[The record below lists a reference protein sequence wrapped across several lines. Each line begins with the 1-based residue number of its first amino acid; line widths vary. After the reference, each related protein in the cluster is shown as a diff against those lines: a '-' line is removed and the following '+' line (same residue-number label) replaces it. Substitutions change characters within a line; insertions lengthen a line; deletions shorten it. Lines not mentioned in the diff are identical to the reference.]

1 MSASSSSPS
10 SRFFADQFTFA
21 YPLPQS
27 GYYFFPASTG
37 HLQVIPPAVTA
48 FNSRSAVVIPES
60 GPVIGKAVNMNLV
73 RSLVSSKRGSQGN
86 SARDL
91 QISHPQSISQ
101 QLSVDTSRP
110 TLQGANRGSLIQ
122 QQSPGIQGF
131 HDFSRQAQRQS
142 QSYFPP
148 QGQQFYPTP
157 QPNGFAFP
165 GSVGSPTGGPTSP
178 AFMAGSPGFGQFPV
192 SPVDYPTP
200 GATPLSTPRY
210 VLPSVVASQMEMEY
224 APFVRQQQQQ
234 QPPPP
239 PPPPAGPPPSQP
251 DFSLSDREWQE
262 ALQAQREYEQ
272 RMEQQQ
278 REQQIRE
285 QQMREQHMLEQQ
297 RMHQGTHR
305 NSFSDADDFDER
317 SFYDVSSTRRNTQ
330 ASVFSNNTVLLPTKS
345 FGESLLQKQ
354 QEARKLSMPVPPKKL
369 SPEEEFYSS
378 VNSNR
383 STTKLGVAQFTPDS
397 DTPLSPESK
406 MQEPP
411 KPRSFSVD
419 ALSTNSY
426 PVPTPI
432 SESRKPK
439 DPTPFSMITGRFPNW
454 FIDGTPLPANEEDD
468 SSHGPLAKRRRT
480 LSEAERE
487 SEQFWGIFYNG
498 SGQWSRMWYR
508 FLDGIYDYYLRTKCP
523 GKGGLD
529 PQTLGQMWEEMG
541 YNVEE
546 NLYESQIQ
554 LAQSL
559 FHPDPEDFISS
570 LLTNYFSLLDLPHLL
585 EQPPIQPPPSFL
597 PKCVNPTPPVPIP
610 LLTREGFHRYFI
622 HQTLLDPT
630 IMFERFNK
638 LLKDR
643 PTGIVDPETS
653 LLFVRRETGGP
664 IIPRKSFPHAEDG
677 TIEEVE
683 EKVRGWMRSWVKNEV
698 EGWVGGND
706 APPPPPQQMQPHDM
720 F

>member
-1 MSASSSSPS
+1 
-10 SRFFADQFTFA
+10 
-21 YPLPQS
+21 
-27 GYYFFPASTG
+27 
-37 HLQVIPPAVTA
+37 
-48 FNSRSAVVIPES
+48 
-60 GPVIGKAVNMNLV
+60 MNLV

-86 SARDL
+86 GVRDL
-91 QISHPQSISQ
+91 QISHPQSITQ

-110 TLQGANRGSLIQ
+110 TLQGANRNSLIL

-131 HDFSRQAQRQS
+131 HDFSRQPQRQS
-142 QSYFPP
+142 QAYFPA

-157 QPNGFAFP
+157 QPNGYAFP
-165 GSVGSPTGGPTSP
+165 GALGSPNVGPTSP
-178 AFMAGSPGFGQFPV
+178 AFIAGSPGFGQFPV

-200 GATPLSTPRY
+200 GATPISTPRY

-224 APFVRQQQQQ
+224 APFIRQQQQAV
-234 QPPPP
+234 PPQSAV
-239 PPPPAGPPPSQP
+239 PPPPAGPPPAQP
-251 DFSLSDREWQE
+251 NFSLSDREWQE

-272 RMEQQQ
+272 RLEQQ
-278 REQQIRE
+278 RRE
-285 QQMREQHMLEQQ
+285 QQMMEQQMEQQ
-297 RMHQGTHR
+297 RMEQQRMEQESQR
-305 NSFSDADDFDER
+305 NSTIQDGEFDEH
-317 SFYDVSSTRRNTQ
+317 SFYDVSSTRRHTQ
-330 ASVFSNNTVLLPTKS
+330 ASVFSNTSSIVPTKS

-354 QEARKLSMPVPPKKL
+354 QEARKLSMPPLPKKL

-397 DTPLSPESK
+397 DTPLSSESNLHK
-406 MQEPP
+406 LQDPP

-426 PVPTPI
+426 PVPTPV
-432 SESRKPK
+432 SASRMPK

-454 FIDGTPLPANEEDD
+454 FMDGTPLPETEEDD
-468 SSHGPLAKRRRT
+468 SGHGPLAKRRRT

-487 SEQFWGIFYNG
+487 SEQFWGVFYNG
-498 SGQWSRMWYR
+498 NGQWSQMWYR
-508 FLDGIYDYYLRTKCP
+508 FLDGVFDYYVRTKCK
-523 GKGGLD
+523 GKDGLD

-541 YNVEE
+541 YPIEE

-570 LLTNYFSLLDLPHLL
+570 LLTNYFSLLDLPHIL

-597 PKCVNPTPPVPIP
+597 PKCVNPTPPAPIP
-610 LLTREGFHRYFI
+610 LLTRDGFHRYFI

-630 IMFERFNK
+630 IMHERFNK
-638 LLKDR
+638 LLKNR

-653 LLFVRRETGGP
+653 LLFVRRETGGL
-664 IIPRKSFPHAEDG
+664 IIPRKSFPPAEDSAV
-677 TIEEVE
+677 EEVE

-706 APPPPPQQMQPHDM
+706 GPSPAPPQLIQPHDM

>member
-1 MSASSSSPS
+1 MSTSSSSPS

-21 YPLPQS
+21 YPFPQG
-27 GYYFFPASTG
+27 GYYFFPASAG
-37 HLQVIPPAVTA
+37 HLQVIAPAVTT
-48 FNSRSAVVIPES
+48 NSAVVVPES
-60 GPVIGKAVNMNLV
+60 SPAVGKAVNMNLV
-73 RSLVSSKRGSQGN
+73 RSLVNSKRGSQGN
-86 SARDL
+86 GARDL

-110 TLQGANRGSLIQ
+110 TLQGASRSLLVQ

-131 HDFSRQAQRQS
+131 HDFSRQSQRQS
-142 QSYFPP
+142 QSYFPQ

-165 GSVGSPTGGPTSP
+165 GAVGSPSIGPTSP
-178 AFMAGSPGFGQFPV
+178 AFIAGSPGFGQFPV

-200 GATPLSTPRY
+200 GATPISTPRY

-224 APFVRQQQQQ
+224 APFIRQQ

-239 PPPPAGPPPSQP
+239 PASIPPPSQP
-251 DFSLSDREWQE
+251 SFALSDREWQE
-262 ALQAQREYEQ
+262 ALQAQREYEA
-272 RMEQQQ
+272 RLEQQQ
-278 REQQIRE
+278 REQQMIE
-285 QQMREQHMLEQQ
+285 QQMMEHQ
-297 RMHQGTHR
+297 RMEKQRMEHEVRRGSVGQ
-305 NSFSDADDFDER
+305 DDGMFDER
-317 SFYDVSSTRRNTQ
+317 SFYDLSASRRNTQ
-330 ASVFSNNTVLLPTKS
+330 ASVFSNNSITVPTKS
-345 FGESLLQKQ
+345 FGESLVQKQ
-354 QEARKLSMPVPPKKL
+354 QEARKLNMPPLPKKL

-378 VNSNR
+378 VNASR
-383 STTKLGVAQFTPDS
+383 STSKLGVAQFTPDS
-397 DTPLSPESK
+397 DTPLSPESNLK
-406 MQEPP
+406 KLQDPP

-419 ALSTNSY
+419 ILSTNSY
-426 PVPTPI
+426 PVPTPV
-432 SESRKPK
+432 SASRKPK
-439 DPTPFSMITGRFPNW
+439 EPTPFSVITGRFPNW
-454 FIDGTPLPANEEDD
+454 FIDGTPLPASEEDD

-487 SEQFWGIFYNG
+487 VEQFWGVFYDGN
-498 SGQWSRMWYR
+498 GQWSRMWYR
-508 FLDGIYDYYLRTKCP
+508 FLDGIYDYYLRTKCN

-541 YNVEE
+541 YSVEE

-570 LLTNYFSLLDLPHLL
+570 LLTNYFSLLNLSHLL

-597 PKCVNPTPPVPIP
+597 PKCVNPTPPAPIP
-610 LLTREGFHRYFI
+610 LLTRDGFHRYFI

-630 IMFERFNK
+630 IMYERFNK
-638 LLKDR
+638 LLKNR

-677 TIEEVE
+677 AVEEVE
-683 EKVRGWMRSWVKNEV
+683 EKVRGWMRNWVKNEV
-698 EGWVGGND
+698 EGWVGSND
-706 APPPPPQQMQPHDM
+706 SPPPPQMQPHDM

>member
-234 QPPPP
+234 QPP

-546 NLYESQIQ
+546 NLCKNTY
-554 LAQSL
+554 
-559 FHPDPEDFISS
+559 
-570 LLTNYFSLLDLPHLL
+570 YF
-585 EQPPIQPPPSFL
+585 
-597 PKCVNPTPPVPIP
+597 N
-610 LLTREGFHRYFI
+610 G
-622 HQTLLDPT
+622 
-630 IMFERFNK
+630 
-638 LLKDR
+638 
-643 PTGIVDPETS
+643 
-653 LLFVRRETGGP
+653 
-664 IIPRKSFPHAEDG
+664 
-677 TIEEVE
+677 
-683 EKVRGWMRSWVKNEV
+683 
-698 EGWVGGND
+698 
-706 APPPPPQQMQPHDM
+706 
-720 F
+720 

>member
-1 MSASSSSPS
+1 
-10 SRFFADQFTFA
+10 
-21 YPLPQS
+21 
-27 GYYFFPASTG
+27 
-37 HLQVIPPAVTA
+37 
-48 FNSRSAVVIPES
+48 
-60 GPVIGKAVNMNLV
+60 MNLV
-73 RSLVSSKRGSQGN
+73 RSLVSSKRGNQGN
-86 SARDL
+86 GVRDL
-91 QISHPQSISQ
+91 QISHPQSIGQ

-110 TLQGANRGSLIQ
+110 HQSNRNSLIA

-142 QSYFPP
+142 QSYFPS

-165 GSVGSPTGGPTSP
+165 GAVGSSTAGPTSP
-178 AFMAGSPGFGQFPV
+178 AFIAGSPGFGQFPV

-224 APFVRQQQQQ
+224 APFIRQQQQQ
-234 QPPPP
+234 QQQQPLPQQLPPPP
-239 PPPPAGPPPSQP
+239 SGPPPGQP
-251 DFSLSDREWQE
+251 DFALSDREWQE

-278 REQQIRE
+278 REQQQIRE
-285 QQMREQHMLEQQ
+285 QQMREQQMMDQQ
-297 RMHQGTHR
+297 RMDQQRMEHESQR
-305 NSFSDADDFDER
+305 NSIGQDDDFDER
-317 SFYDVSSTRRNTQ
+317 SFYDVSSDRRNTQ
-330 ASVFSNNTVLLPTKS
+330 ISVFSNNSVQLPIKS

-354 QEARKLSMPVPPKKL
+354 QEARKLSMPLPPKKL

-378 VNSNR
+378 VNANR
-383 STTKLGVAQFTPDS
+383 SASKLGVAQFTPDS
-397 DTPLSPESK
+397 DTPLSPEANLNK
-406 MQEPP
+406 LQEPP

-426 PVPTPI
+426 PVPTPV

-439 DPTPFSMITGRFPNW
+439 DPTPFSVITGRFPNW

-487 SEQFWGIFYNG
+487 AEQFWGIFYNG
-498 SGQWSRMWYR
+498 NGQWSRMWYR
-508 FLDGIYDYYLRTKCP
+508 FLDGIYDYYLRTKCN

-541 YNVEE
+541 YSVEE
-546 NLYESQIQ
+546 NLYESQLQ

-585 EQPPIQPPPSFL
+585 EQPPVQPPPSFL
-597 PKCVNPTPPVPIP
+597 PKCANPTPPVPIP
-610 LLTREGFHRYFI
+610 LLTRDGFHRYFI

-630 IMFERFNK
+630 IMHERFNK

-677 TIEEVE
+677 MVEEIE
-683 EKVRGWMRSWVKNEV
+683 EKVRGWMRNWVKNEV
-698 EGWVGGND
+698 EGWVGGNS
-706 APPPPPQQMQPHDM
+706 APPPPPPQQMQPHDM